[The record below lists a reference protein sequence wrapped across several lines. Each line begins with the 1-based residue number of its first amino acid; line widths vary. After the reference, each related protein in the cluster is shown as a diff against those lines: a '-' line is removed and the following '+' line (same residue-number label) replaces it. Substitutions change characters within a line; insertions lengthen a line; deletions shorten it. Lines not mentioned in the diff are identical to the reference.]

1 MAQRV
6 LTVTQ
11 LNEYVGN
18 LLNGDPVLRTLRV
31 QGEISGFKRH
41 SSGHMYFQLKDEN
54 AVLRC
59 VMFRSAAMGVGFMP
73 QDGMKVIVDGY
84 ASLYTKDGQ
93 FQLYAQAMQKDGEGE
108 LYQRFLLLK
117 TKLEALGYFD
127 TERKRPIPFLPKKV
141 GVVTSGT
148 GAALQDILQIIRR
161 RFPNMDVVVCPVL
174 VRGAGAA
181 ADIASGI
188 RAMNAYGDVS
198 VLIVGRGG
206 GSMEDLWAFNE
217 PEVVK
222 AVFESRIPIIS
233 AVGHETDITLCD
245 FTADL
250 RAPTPSAAAELA
262 VPAYD
267 GLLQRVDELSAGRL
281 PRALYRNITVKGQ
294 RIALLMRARGFSAAN
309 HRATLERRRLEHTAK
324 KLEDGAVK
332 TLLQYRTRVE
342 TLLHRL
348 QALSPGAVLERG
360 YAIVTDGEGRVLYTA
375 SSMETG
381 MPIVLHMND
390 GAAQARIE
398 RVTAAKLLH
407 EGEQA

>member
-1 MAQRV
+1 MAQRI

-31 QGEISGFKRH
+31 QGELSGFKRH

-59 VMFRSAAMGVGFMP
+59 VMFRSAAMSLGFVP

-84 ASLYTKDGQ
+84 ASLYTRDGQ

-117 TKLEALGYFD
+117 TKLEAMGYFD
-127 TERKRPIPFLPKKV
+127 TARKRPIPFLPKKV

-174 VRGAGAA
+174 VQGAGAA
-181 ADIASGI
+181 ADIAAGI
-188 RAMNAYGDVS
+188 RTLNAHDGIS

-222 AVFESRIPIIS
+222 AVFESRIPVIS
-233 AVGHETDITLCD
+233 AVGHETDFTLCD

-267 GLLQRVDELSAGRL
+267 ALLQRVDELYSERL
-281 PRALYRNITVKGQ
+281 YRALFRNLSVK
-294 RIALLMRARGFSAAN
+294 RERMELLMRARGFSFTA
-309 HRATLERRRLEHTAK
+309 HRAVLARKRLEHAEK
-324 KLEDGAVK
+324 KLQDSGQRL
-332 TLLQYRTRVE
+332 LLQHRTRVE
-342 TLLHRL
+342 GLLNRL

-360 YAIVTDGEGRVLYTA
+360 YAIITDGGGHILHHTSAMKE
-375 SSMETG
+375 G
-381 MPIVLHMND
+381 MPVILHMSD
-390 GAAQARIE
+390 GAAEARIE
-398 RVTAAKLLH
+398 RVSAASLLQK
-407 EGEQA
+407 GEQV

>member
-1 MAQRV
+1 MAQRI

-18 LLNGDPVLRTLRV
+18 LLNGDPVLRALRV
-31 QGEISGFKRH
+31 QGELSGFKRH

-59 VMFRSAAMGVGFMP
+59 VMFRSAAMSVGFVP

-117 TKLEALGYFD
+117 TKLESMGYFD
-127 TERKRPIPFLPKKV
+127 TARKRPIPFLPQKV

-148 GAALQDILQIIRR
+148 GAALQDVLQIIRR
-161 RFPNMDVVVCPVL
+161 RFPNMNVVVCPVL
-174 VRGAGAA
+174 VQGAGAA
-181 ADIASGI
+181 ADIAAGI
-188 RAMNAYGDVS
+188 RALNAHGDVS

-222 AVFESRIPIIS
+222 AVFESRIPVIS

-267 GLLQRVDELSAGRL
+267 ALLQRVDELFSERL
-281 PRALYRNITVKGQ
+281 YRALFRSLSVKRE
-294 RIALLMRARGFSAAN
+294 RIELLMRARGFSATA
-309 HRATLERRRLEHTAK
+309 HRAVLERKRLEHAEK
-324 KLEDGAVK
+324 KLEYSGQR
-332 TLLQYRTRVE
+332 LLSQHRTRVE
-342 TLLHRL
+342 GLLHRL
-348 QALSPGAVLERG
+348 QALSPGAVLDRG
-360 YAIVTDGEGRVLYTA
+360 YAIITDGGGHILHNISA
-375 SSMETG
+375 MKDG
-381 MPIVLHMND
+381 MPVVLHMND
-390 GAAQARIE
+390 GAAEARVE
-398 RVTAAKLLH
+398 RVTAANLLQK
-407 EGEQA
+407 GEQV

>member
-1 MAQRV
+1 MQQRI

-18 LLNGDPVLRTLRV
+18 LLNGDPVLRALRV
-31 QGEISGFKRH
+31 QGELSGFKRH
-41 SSGHMYFQLKDEN
+41 NSGHMYFQLKDEN

-59 VMFRSAAMGVGFMP
+59 VMFRSAALSVGFQP

-93 FQLYAQAMQKDGEGE
+93 FQLYVQAMQKDGEGE

-117 TKLEALGYFD
+117 TKLEAMGYFD
-127 TERKRPIPFLPKKV
+127 AARKRSIPFLPQKV

-174 VRGAGAA
+174 VQGAGAA
-181 ADIASGI
+181 ADIAKGI
-188 RAMNAYGDVS
+188 RALNEYGGVS

-222 AVFESRIPIIS
+222 AVFESRVPVIS

-267 GLLQRVDELSAGRL
+267 ALLQRVDELASERL
-281 PRALYRNITVKGQ
+281 LRALNRSLAVK
-294 RIALLMRARGFSAAN
+294 RERVALMLRARGFSATA
-309 HRATLERRRLEHTAK
+309 HHAALERKRLEHAAK
-324 KLEDGAVK
+324 KLESSGRNA
-332 TLLQYRTRVE
+332 LMRRRTGVE
-342 TLLHRL
+342 GLLHRL
-348 QALSPGAVLERG
+348 HALSPGAVLDRG
-360 YAIVTDGEGRVLYTA
+360 YAIVTDGEGRILHNTSA
-375 SSMETG
+375 MEPA
-381 MPIVLHMND
+381 MPVVLHMND
-390 GAAQARIE
+390 GAATARIE
-398 RVTAAKLLH
+398 RVTAANLLQK
-407 EGEQA
+407 GE

>member
-1 MAQRV
+1 MAQRI

-31 QGEISGFKRH
+31 QGEISGFKLH
-41 SSGHMYFQLKDEN
+41 TSGHMYFQLKDES

-59 VMFRSAAMGVGFMP
+59 VMFRSAAMSVRFQP

-117 TKLEALGYFD
+117 TKLEAMGYFD
-127 TERKRPIPFLPKKV
+127 PARKRLIPFLPKKV

-161 RFPNMDVVVCPVL
+161 RFPNMDIVVCPVL
-174 VRGAGAA
+174 VQGTGAA
-181 ADIASGI
+181 ADVAAGI
-188 RAMNAYGDVS
+188 RAMNAYGGVS

-222 AVFESRIPIIS
+222 AVFESRIPVIS

-267 GLLQRVDELSAGRL
+267 GLLQRVDELSSER
-281 PRALYRNITVKGQ
+281 LYRASFRSLSVKRE
-294 RIALLMRARGFSAAN
+294 RIGLLMRARGFSASS
-309 HRATLERRRLEHTAK
+309 HRAALERKRLEHAAK
-324 KLEDGAVK
+324 KLEDTGASA
-332 TLLQYRTRVE
+332 LLQHRTKVDG
-342 TLLHRL
+342 LLHRL
-348 QALSPGAVLERG
+348 RALSPDAVLDRG
-360 YAIVTDGEGRVLYTA
+360 YAIITDEGGRILHNT
-375 SSMETG
+375 SNMNTG
-381 MPIVLHMND
+381 MPVVLHMND
-390 GAAQARIE
+390 GAAQARID
-398 RVTAAKLLH
+398 RVTAANLLKK
-407 EGEQA
+407 GE